1 MVRTTSGGL
10 NMAGEVQ
17 ERPDDFVLTS
27 EDIKEGRSLTLLR
40 LAVRRENGEPVP
52 EQDPDSIIQY

>member
-1 MVRTTSGGL
+1 M
-10 NMAGEVQ
+10 NEEM

-40 LAVRRENGEPVP
+40 LAVRRANGEPVP
-52 EQDPDSIIQY
+52 EQDEDSIIQY

>member
-1 MVRTTSGGL
+1 MVLTTSGGL
-10 NMAGEVQ
+10 NMNEEM

>member
-1 MVRTTSGGL
+1 MVFATSGGL
-10 NMAGEVQ
+10 NMNEEM

-40 LAVRRENGEPVP
+40 LAVRRANGEPVP
-52 EQDPDSIIQY
+52 EPPEDSIIDY